1 MKFLSSLAGSVNSV
15 ADSVKSKQSSL
26 RTSMTRSATGSS
38 VPILAEAGGGAAE
51 SPQDGPGPTTS
62 SILQRPLRLGSFD
75 FDDGGTTFPDL
86 YHEASTMLHLS
97 NLIYVLAEI
106 REMAR
111 NGTLGDSTVSS
122 RVLDLPL
129 RLDDAARIVPSVA
142 PLLREKYDDG
152 AHAALMG
159 AIGSLLGRQEAVA
172 REGAAPAAAT
182 AADAGKEDAAT
193 AAGVFGWIA
202 DWCGGSASA
211 DGGDGVGDSTTEPG
225 GASMITAVG
234 DSRINEELVYAVGVN
249 HLEGRVTVIFRGSA
263 TRADFLADSRISLVR
278 APGPRAFHGDDDDDD
293 DNPPDDD
300 VGVHQGFHKYLMG
313 EQKDGRPSK
322 YAEIM
327 AIVERTL
334 AEAPPALASGRRRG
348 GYRLYVTGHSLGG
361 ALATL
366 FGFYA
371 SASPAINAPVTIVSV
386 ASPRV
391 GNVEFARAFV
401 WLESRG
407 RVRHLRIANH
417 RDPVTLGPTVSA
429 RRALALSA
437 KVVSPLGYL
446 ALLVTG
452 NGEGG
457 DEEVYYHTGMK
468 MKLLRNASPE
478 TNRRCELS
486 YNGATILAGAK
497 KLADADADTDAD
509 DLADMEQAK
518 SSKKYRKSS
527 SELPM
532 VQYHYGDAYAERMA
546 SVEPDLKGLTLN
558 DLYRS
563 KARGML

>member
-15 ADSVKSKQSSL
+15 ADSVKAKQSSL
-26 RTSMTRSATGSS
+26 KTSMTRSAPGSS
-38 VPILAEAGGGAAE
+38 VPIPEAGGGAAE
-51 SPQDGPGPTTS
+51 APQDGTGRTP

-75 FDDGGTTFPDL
+75 FDGGPTFPDL

-106 REMAR
+106 RELAR
-111 NGTLGDSTVSS
+111 TGALGDSTISS

-129 RLDDAARIVPSVA
+129 RLDDAAKILLSEA

-152 AHAALMG
+152 AHAGLMG
-159 AIGSLLGRQEAVA
+159 AIGSLLGRHEAVA
-172 REGAAPAAAT
+172 REAALAAT
-182 AADAGKEDAAT
+182 ADAGKEDAG
-193 AAGVFGWIA
+193 AAGAFGWIA
-202 DWCGGSASA
+202 NWCGGPASA
-211 DGGDGVGDSTTEPG
+211 DGGGGGDDVGDSKTEPG

-234 DSRINEELVYAVGVN
+234 DSRSNEELVYAVGVN
-249 HLEGRVTVIFRGSA
+249 HLEGRITVIFRGSA

-278 APGPRAFHGDDDDDD
+278 APGPRSFHGAGGGGGADDDD
-293 DNPPDDD
+293 PPDDD
-300 VGVHQGFHKYLMG
+300 VGVHQGFHEYLMG

-327 AIVERTL
+327 AIVERSL
-334 AEAPPALASGRRRG
+334 AEAPALASGRRG

-371 SASPAINAPVTIVSV
+371 SASPAITAPVTIVSV

-391 GNVEFARAFV
+391 GNVGFARAFV
-401 WLESRG
+401 GLESRG

-437 KVVSPLGYL
+437 KAVSPLGYL

-497 KLADADADTDAD
+497 KLAVADTDAD

-518 SSKKYRKSS
+518 SSKKYGNSS

-532 VQYHYGDAYAERMA
+532 VQYHYGDAYAERMRQ
-546 SVEPDLKGLTLN
+546 VEPDLKGLTLN

>member
-15 ADSVKSKQSSL
+15 ADSVKAKQSSL
-26 RTSMTRSATGSS
+26 KTSMTRSAPGSS
-38 VPILAEAGGGAAE
+38 VPIPEAGGGAAE
-51 SPQDGPGPTTS
+51 APQDGTGRTP

-75 FDDGGTTFPDL
+75 FDGGPTFPDL

-106 REMAR
+106 RELAR
-111 NGTLGDSTVSS
+111 TGALGDSTISS

-129 RLDDAARIVPSVA
+129 RLDDAAKILLSEA

-159 AIGSLLGRQEAVA
+159 AIGSLLGRHEAVA
-172 REGAAPAAAT
+172 REAALAAT
-182 AADAGKEDAAT
+182 ADAGKEDAGT
-193 AAGVFGWIA
+193 AGAFGWIA
-202 DWCGGSASA
+202 NWCGGPASA
-211 DGGDGVGDSTTEPG
+211 DGGGGGGDVGDSKTEPG

-234 DSRINEELVYAVGVN
+234 DSRSNEELVYAVGVN
-249 HLEGRVTVIFRGSA
+249 HLEGRITVIFRGSA
-263 TRADFLADSRISLVR
+263 TRADFLADSRIS
-278 APGPRAFHGDDDDDD
+278 
-293 DNPPDDD
+293 
-300 VGVHQGFHKYLMG
+300 
-313 EQKDGRPSK
+313 
-322 YAEIM
+322 
-327 AIVERTL
+327 
-334 AEAPPALASGRRRG
+334 
-348 GYRLYVTGHSLGG
+348 
-361 ALATL
+361 LATL

-401 WLESRG
+401 GLESRG

-437 KVVSPLGYL
+437 KAVSPLGYL

-497 KLADADADTDAD
+497 KLADADTDAD

-518 SSKKYRKSS
+518 SSKKYGKSS

-532 VQYHYGDAYAERMA
+532 VQYHYGDAYAERMRQ
-546 SVEPDLKGLTLN
+546 VEPDLKGLTLN